1 MRFAKRL
8 QDEAGY
14 TLIESLVSL
23 ALVAAVLIPL
33 GVTIGTFVISQE
45 GTRVSRALQLAQSN
59 LNQAIVE
66 RDFRPDEDIAEDM
79 FLVHRTTQREDN
91 LVTIRVSVALAKRA
105 EQSIVSIQKSV
116 VVYP

>member
-1 MRFAKRL
+1 MRFTERFLEDK
-8 QDEAGY
+8 GY
-14 TLIESLVSL
+14 TLVESLVSL

-45 GTRVSRALQLAQSN
+45 GSRVSRALQLAQSN

-66 RDFRPDEDIAEDM
+66 RDFRPDQEVAEDV
-79 FLVHRTTQREDN
+79 FLAHRTTQREGN
-91 LVTIRVSVALAKRA
+91 LVTIRVSVALARRA
-105 EQSIVSIQKSV
+105 EQPIVNIQKSV

>member
-1 MRFAKRL
+1 MRLTRRIHE
-8 QDEAGY
+8 EAGY

-45 GTRVSRALQLAQSN
+45 GSRVSRALQLAESN
-59 LNQAIVE
+59 LNQAIVQ
-66 RDFRPDEDIAEDM
+66 RDFRADQDSTEEVFI
-79 FLVHRTTQREDN
+79 VHRTAQREEN

-105 EQSIVSIQKSV
+105 EQPIVSIQKSV